1 MDPAATS
8 PRRAP
13 VPVGYGAP
21 MDQPWTGDACSLV
34 EAFRTGERHPVEE
47 LDATLGAIDTSDL
60 NAFSFLAPEQARER
74 AAGADVQAPFGGV
87 PLGIK
92 ELDQVAGW
100 PDTHASAPLADR
112 VASYTTTHVE
122 RVTGAGA
129 VPVGLTTASEFG
141 GVNLTRTVLNGAT
154 HNPWDRTRTPGGS
167 SGGSASAVAGG
178 LVPLATGG
186 DGGGSIRIPA
196 GFTGLLGL
204 KTTFGRIPRGPHYD
218 VGALT
223 VTVGGLT
230 RSVRDT
236 ARWLDVAE
244 GADRHDPHSLPRVG
258 GWEEG
263 LGTHLDELRGL
274 RVAIID
280 RFAGAVVSPATAAVV
295 RAAGEALVGDLGLRM
310 VDVDV
315 VIPSV
320 GTAWSLANMA
330 GAFAV
335 LGDEW
340 PGCADQL
347 TPEMRFAC
355 EWAAGRGLD
364 FDALIRLEARRTAL
378 FESMAEL
385 FTQTDLV
392 VTSTNPDVAFAAD
405 GPLPSVFGG
414 IEDTMANNGRLTI
427 PSNLYGNPAVSIP
440 VGAVDGL
447 PVGMQVLAPHHA
459 EALLL
464 DAAWVAERERP
475 WPLTAP
481 PGSGR

>member
-1 MDPAATS
+1 MLVARYVSGMDE
-8 PRRAP
+8 
-13 VPVGYGAP
+13 
-21 MDQPWTGDACSLV
+21 PWTGDACGLV
-34 EAFRTGERHPVEE
+34 EAFRSGERHPVEE
-47 LDATLGAIDTSDL
+47 LEATLAAIERSDL
-60 NAFSFLAPEQARER
+60 NAFSYLDGDRAREL
-74 AAGADVQAPFGGV
+74 AAAADVDAPFGGV

-92 ELDQVAGW
+92 ELDQVEGW

-141 GVNLTRTVLNGAT
+141 GVNLTRTVLNGVT
-154 HNPWDRTRTPGGS
+154 RNPWDTSRTPGGS
-167 SGGSASAVAGG
+167 SGGSAAAVAGG
-178 LVPLATGG
+178 LVALATGG
-186 DGGGSIRIPA
+186 DGGGSIRIPS

-244 GADRHDPHSLPRVG
+244 GADRHDPLSLPRVG
-258 GWEEG
+258 GWEAG
-263 LGTHLDELRGL
+263 LGSHLGELRGL
-274 RVAIID
+274 RVAVVD
-280 RFAGAVVSPATAAVV
+280 DFAGAVVSPATAEVV
-295 RAAGEALVGDLGLRM
+295 RDAAGALVDDLGLRR

-315 VIPSV
+315 EIPSV

-340 PGCADQL
+340 PACADQL

-364 FDALIRLEARRTAL
+364 FDALVRLEARRTAL
-378 FESMAEL
+378 FEAMATL
-385 FTQTDLV
+385 FGQTDLV
-392 VTSTNPDVAFAAD
+392 VTSTNPDVAFAAE

-414 IEDTMANNGRLTI
+414 REDSMANNGRLTI
-427 PSNLYGNPAVSIP
+427 PSNLYGNPAISIP
-440 VGAVDGL
+440 VGTVDGL
-447 PVGMQVLAPHHA
+447 PVGMQILTRHHA

-464 DAAWVAERERP
+464 DAAWVVERERP
-475 WPLTAP
+475 WPLVAPVGTA
-481 PGSGR
+481 R